1 MPFYKIEGSFSNSPC
16 IVSKSIG
23 RNRQHVV
30 VGSQTFAS
38 GHDSS
43 YCDSITTWLRVLA
56 TIINIGS
63 LTFHAP
69 KAAGPFVF
77 RLFDQASKESSSLT
91 LATSF
96 MFNVVLMD
104 YDVTK

>member
-1 MPFYKIEGSFSNSPC
+1 MIN
-16 IVSKSIG
+16 
-23 RNRQHVV
+23 
-30 VGSQTFAS
+30 
-38 GHDSS
+38 
-43 YCDSITTWLRVLA
+43 
-56 TIINIGS
+56 NIGT

-77 RLFDQASKESSSLT
+77 RLFDQATKESSSLT